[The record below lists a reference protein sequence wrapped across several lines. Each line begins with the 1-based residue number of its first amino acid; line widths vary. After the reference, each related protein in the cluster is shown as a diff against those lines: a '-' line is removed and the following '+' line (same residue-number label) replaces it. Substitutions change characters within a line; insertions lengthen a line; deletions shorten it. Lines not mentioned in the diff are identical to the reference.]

1 MQRGGQA
8 ARTGRR
14 VISQKWGFFGKGP
27 LDVSVLVGWRGVGM
41 GWVGRCSTAGTYPVR
56 TSARPFHP
64 FHCYPLATV
73 LPPPPLCRS
82 VTVQCPTPRS
92 WPKGP
97 AIIASQTCSSRGEA
111 SGRVTS
117 LISIQEHQ
125 EGTPTILSIL
135 SRKLLTLAISRAD
148 SSCIMQRM
156 ALTSHGLHVISK
168 SGQSLQHGTPPLA
181 APVGAVVRSFLY
193 FSVQKK

>member
-82 VTVQCPTPRS
+82 VTVQCPEAG
-92 WPKGP
+92 PKVQP
-97 AIIASQTCSSRGEA
+97 SSRLKRAHPE
-111 SGRVTS
+111 V
-117 LISIQEHQ
+117 
-125 EGTPTILSIL
+125 
-135 SRKLLTLAISRAD
+135 KLLGAS
-148 SSCIMQRM
+148 
-156 ALTSHGLHVISK
+156 
-168 SGQSLQHGTPPLA
+168 PL
-181 APVGAVVRSFLY
+181 
-193 FSVQKK
+193 